1 MSVICFPSENVICRA
16 AVYLLPPCV
25 IYWPAANVICSSATN
40 VTDGYPF
47 GAVMKNREASM
58 LRDFFNHLKYA
69 LRSIRR
75 RANLLRP
82 PVAEI
87 SQEVRSIERKLAPQC
102 GATTIEIAEQATT
115 AVCSV

>member
-47 GAVMKNREASM
+47 GAVMKKREASM

-102 GATTIEIAEQATT
+102 GATTIEIAE
-115 AVCSV
+115 